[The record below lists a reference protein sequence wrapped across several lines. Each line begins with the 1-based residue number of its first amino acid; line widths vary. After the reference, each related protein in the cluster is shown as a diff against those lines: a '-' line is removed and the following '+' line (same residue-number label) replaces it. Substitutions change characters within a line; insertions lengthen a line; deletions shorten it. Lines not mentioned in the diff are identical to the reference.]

1 MSVSKTPDFPAF
13 SPSLLWSGNNGKA
26 TLVLPSFEIVFP
38 VLFLASLSTVVVAPI
53 TCSLTICPITC
64 MVYLFDRILRR
75 EVYLFD
81 RILRREVY
89 LFDRGKLPRIT
100 ASCG

>member
-1 MSVSKTPDFPAF
+1 MSAAL
-13 SPSLLWSGNNGKA
+13 SLRCLGLEANPLSEGIEG
-26 TLVLPSFEIVFP
+26 VP
-38 VLFLASLSTVVVAPI
+38 VDLFTGVVAPT
-53 TCSLTICPITC
+53 TCSLTICLTTC
-64 MVYLFDRILRR
+64 RVYLFDRILRR